1 VTVALTGDGG
11 DEMFGG
17 YPRFLGMAIAQ
28 RMPRAVAAVG
38 SAIGNH
44 LPYHPDFRH
53 RTRRFTRFFE
63 AAALPAEE
71 RMLRWIGFFP
81 DSAGELLLS
90 ERGRADRPEL
100 LQSFRLPWE
109 RADGQSGFTR
119 ALALNFETY
128 LPEDLLVKADRCSM
142 AHGLELRSPFLDT
155 AVMEF
160 AARLPDRLRFR
171 GARAKSLKWLLR
183 HAFADLLP
191 ESIISRGKMGFGV
204 PLPTW
209 FRNQW
214 RPLFEDRVLAR
225 DAHLFEWIRREPVED
240 IWKAHQSGGIDH
252 GHKLWA
258 LLTLETWLRQRT

>member
-1 VTVALTGDGG
+1 
-11 DEMFGG
+11 
-17 YPRFLGMAIAQ
+17 
-28 RMPRAVAAVG
+28 
-38 SAIGNH
+38 
-44 LPYHPDFRH
+44 
-53 RTRRFTRFFE
+53 
-63 AAALPAEE
+63 
-71 RMLRWIGFFP
+71 MLRWIGFFP
-81 DSAGELLLS
+81 TSAGKVLLPAAGQV
-90 ERGRADRPEL
+90 GREEI
-100 LQSFRLPWE
+100 LQSFRGPWQ
-109 RADGQSGFTR
+109 RAEGQSGFTR

-183 HAFADLLP
+183 HAFADLVP
-191 ESIISRGKMGFGV
+191 ESIIKRGKMGFGV

-214 RPLFEDRVLAR
+214 RPLFEDRVLGR
-225 DAHLFEWIRREPVED
+225 DAHVLEWLRREPIEA
-240 IWKAHQSGGIDH
+240 IWKAHQSGRIDH

-258 LLTLETWLRQRT
+258 LLTLETWLRQRR